1 MVHAFQLLF
10 TDCNYPRAFV
20 WWIGMHAVM
29 FFFLFKEF
37 YTSTYSNLK
46 KKLNKK
52 HKLVLNEQNGNNVN
66 KQHITTTTTTNGYV
80 KQQQHNGDAS
90 QYYVNG
96 ELPSSN
102 NTQNHKSKVQ

>member
-10 TDCNYPRAFV
+10 IDCNYPRAFV

-37 YTSTYSNLK
+37 YTSTYSSLK
-46 KKLNKK
+46 KKVTMN
-52 HKLVLNEQNGNNVN
+52 KLVLNEQNGNV
-66 KQHITTTTTTNGYV
+66 KESNGYI
-80 KQQQHNGDAS
+80 KQQHNGDAS

-96 ELPSSN
+96 RDLPVE
-102 NTQNHKSKVQ
+102 TNHKTKVQ